1 MNTRRARIFA
11 AQAVVVGALLL
22 VVYLTLLKP
31 ESHQPLFGVGDHG
44 GGGPVAAAPSGSS
57 GAGAGEGQRGEGQRG
72 EGQPGGGHHGT
83 HARRDRRA
91 GGGSRAGSASTA
103 FSGAA
108 TPQPTELAVPTR
120 DGASGGVTPTEDQYG
135 DTVSRLFGNL

>member
-1 MNTRRARIFA
+1 VNTRRARIFA

-31 ESHQPLFGVGDHG
+31 ETHQPLFGVGDHGG

-57 GAGAGEGQRGEGQRG
+57 GAGAGEGQRG

-108 TPQPTELAVPTR
+108 TPQPSELAVPTR
-120 DGASGGVTPTEDQYG
+120 DGAQGGVTPTEDQYG

>member
-1 MNTRRARIFA
+1 VNPRRTRIFA

-31 ESHQPLFGVGDHG
+31 ESHRPLFGVGDLG

-57 GAGAGEGQRGEGQRG
+57 GAGAGAGQRGEG
-72 EGQPGGGHHGT
+72 ESPGRHHGT
-83 HARRDRRA
+83 HARSDRRA
-91 GGGSRAGSASTA
+91 GSDSRVGSASTA

-108 TPQPTELAVPTR
+108 TPRRSELAVPTR
-120 DGASGGVTPTEDQYG
+120 DGAQGGVTPTEDQYG